1 MQALPIFG
9 YLVCILLLYL
19 SVLTTL
25 SKYTTMKKTIAM
37 AALAVAV
44 SFGSVSCKKK
54 VSDAD
59 LQTQATTIVTS
70 NPGASVEIKDGVAHL
85 SGTFET
91 QEAKDAMIKQ
101 LKAINGVKDV
111 HDMATVA
118 PAASAMNTPV
128 ETQSAVDPMVQQKV
142 QDAVK
147 DIPGVK
153 VEVVNGELTLI
164 GNISSSDAR
173 KVKESVDALKVGK
186 VNYNY
191 TVKK

>member
-1 MQALPIFG
+1 
-9 YLVCILLLYL
+9 
-19 SVLTTL
+19 
-25 SKYTTMKKTIAM
+25 MKKSIAM
-37 AALAVAV
+37 AALAIAV

-59 LQTQATTIVTS
+59 LQTQATTVVVS
-70 NPGASVEIKDGVAHL
+70 NPNASVEVKDGVAHL

-101 LKAINGVKDV
+101 LKAINGVKEV
-111 HDMATVA
+111 MDMATVA
-118 PAASAMNTPV
+118 PAATASPAI
-128 ETQSAVDPMVQQKV
+128 ETQSAVAPEVQQKV

-153 VEVVNGELTLI
+153 VEVINSELTLT

-191 TVKK
+191 TVTK

>member
-1 MQALPIFG
+1 
-9 YLVCILLLYL
+9 
-19 SVLTTL
+19 
-25 SKYTTMKKTIAM
+25 MKKTIAM

-44 SFGSVSCKKK
+44 SFGAVSCKKK

-59 LQTQATTIVTS
+59 LQTQATTVVVS
-70 NPGASVEIKDGVAHL
+70 NPNASVEVKEGVAHL

-111 HDMATVA
+111 MDMATVA
-118 PAASAMNTPV
+118 PAAAAVAPV
-128 ETQSAVDPMVQQKV
+128 QTTTAVDPMVQQKV

-153 VEVVNGELTLI
+153 VEVVNGELTLT
-164 GNISSSDAR
+164 GTVSSADAR

-186 VNYNY
+186 VNYKY
-191 TVKK
+191 TVK